1 MKAPELIVSAN
12 LDEQFFFLL
21 ITEKK
26 INCLV
31 IFFTHL
37 EIGSLS
43 SFQLTTGLLE
53 LQQKST
59 STALGKANA
68 RAVCNE

>member
-12 LDEQFFFLL
+12 LDKQFLFLL
-21 ITEKK
+21 ITEKE

-31 IFFTHL
+31 IFTNL
-37 EIGSLS
+37 VIGSLS

>member
-12 LDEQFFFLL
+12 LDKQFFFLL
-21 ITEKK
+21 ITEKE

-31 IFFTHL
+31 IFTNL
-37 EIGSLS
+37 VIGSLS

>member
-21 ITEKK
+21 ITEKE

-31 IFFTHL
+31 IFTNL

-59 STALGKANA
+59 STALEKANA

>member
-21 ITEKK
+21 ITEKE

-31 IFFTHL
+31 IFTNL